1 MKYESAELSKLA
13 INCYLASSVSLTNT
27 LAEISKNIG
36 ANWKEIIPTLQ
47 SDKRIGKDAYLKP
60 GLGISGGNIERDLFN
75 ISKIGKQ
82 KLLNTDLIRTIIKSS
97 KNSKNWLYKNVLYSL
112 ISKKYTRIS
121 ILGLSY
127 KANTNS
133 IKNSPSIEL
142 IKKLKQTNVKVYDP
156 VVKNIKI
163 KNVFE
168 CSSVYKT
175 IESSQILVIATPW
188 PEFSTLNLKKV
199 KSIMTGIIIID
210 PFQLLDKNRVEK
222 LGFKY
227 YFL

>member
-1 MKYESAELSKLA
+1 MLKYM
-13 INCYLASSVSLTNT
+13 
-27 LAEISKNIG
+27 NI
-36 ANWKEIIPTLQ
+36 
-47 SDKRIGKDAYLKP
+47 
-60 GLGISGGNIERDLFN
+60 
-75 ISKIGKQ
+75 
-82 KLLNTDLIRTIIKSS
+82 
-97 KNSKNWLYKNVLYSL
+97 
-112 ISKKYTRIS
+112 
-121 ILGLSY
+121 
-127 KANTNS
+127 
-133 IKNSPSIEL
+133 
-142 IKKLKQTNVKVYDP
+142 
-156 VVKNIKI
+156 KNIKI